1 MITFYAHLE
10 QAGAGCDYTIG
21 CGHKLVRLKAKTH
34 MEAEREI
41 MAYDGDGE
49 GYGGP
54 YYLTGERTLESVT
67 ILEVTHVHNVPL
79 NVYRDNLQRGEAAE
93 AAAKKEAADLVE
105 FERLQKK
112 FGAKI

>member
-1 MITFYAHLE
+1 MFYAHLKQTGE
-10 QAGAGCDYTIG
+10 GCDYTIG
-21 CGHKLVRLKAKTH
+21 CGHKLVLLKAKTL

-54 YYLTGERTLESVT
+54 YYLTGEGKLESVT
-67 ILEVTHVHNVPL
+67 ILEVTKVHKVPL
-79 NVYRDNLQRGEAAE
+79 NVYRDNLQRHEEAK
-93 AAAKKEAADLVE
+93 AAAKKEAAELVE

-112 FGAKI
+112 FGAKP